1 MKTII
6 STNLKHQQAELLCQR
21 LLSESAPPDLIPG
34 TAGSFGEIVKENLE
48 PTVRKAKAQIDQAV
62 NHTSAK
68 IKAWALTHLI
78 GARKLGRRTD
88 LFEKLLHNPVGAT
101 NQLVGR
107 MLNMPGYGEE
117 AQKSAAEIS
126 KIDDV
131 LGSIQL

>member
-1 MKTII
+1 MKTIL
-6 STNLKHQQAELLCQR
+6 SPGLRLQQAELLCQR

-68 IKAWALTHLI
+68 IKAWALTHLVE
-78 GARKLGRRTD
+78 ARKLGRRTD
-88 LFEKLLHNPVGAT
+88 LFEKLLNPVGAT

-117 AQKSAAEIS
+117 AQKAAVEIS

>member
-1 MKTII
+1 MRTIL
-6 STNLKHQQAELLCQR
+6 SPSLKLQQAELLCQR
-21 LLSESAPPDLIPG
+21 LLSESAPPDLIPC

-78 GARKLGRRTD
+78 EARKLGRRTD
-88 LFEKLLHNPVGAT
+88 LFEKLLHNSVGAT

-107 MLNMPGYGEE
+107 MLNMTGYGEE
-117 AQKSAAEIS
+117 AQKAAVEIS

>member
-1 MKTII
+1 MRKIV
-6 STNLKHQQAELLCQR
+6 SAHLQQRQAELLCQR

-34 TAGSFGEIVKENLE
+34 TVGSFGEIVKENLE

-68 IKAWALTHLI
+68 IKAWALTHLVE
-78 GARKLGRRTD
+78 ARKLGRRTD
-88 LFEKLLHNPVGAT
+88 LFEKLLHNPVAAT

-107 MLNMPGYGEE
+107 MNNIESYGEE
-117 AQKSAAEIS
+117 SHKAAVELN